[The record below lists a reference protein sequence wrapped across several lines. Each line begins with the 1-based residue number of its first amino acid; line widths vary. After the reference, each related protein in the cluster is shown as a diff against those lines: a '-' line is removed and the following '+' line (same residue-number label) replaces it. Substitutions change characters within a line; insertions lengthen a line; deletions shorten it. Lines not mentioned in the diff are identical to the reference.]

1 MLSTSTMSNQDS
13 TIKELCVR
21 LQAVRDFAYR
31 YYSEEV
37 KCLLADASPSQT
49 QVEHLMDGLLD
60 FCGEERFLLL
70 FKEIC
75 RHLLPSLP
83 STVQEY
89 IQLYRTQYEE
99 LSDDIC
105 NV

>member
-1 MLSTSTMSNQDS
+1 MSNQAPD
-13 TIKELCVR
+13 IKELCVR
-21 LQAVRDFAYR
+21 LQAVRDFAYAQ
-31 YYSEEV
+31 YSEEV
-37 KCLLADASPSQT
+37 ECLLADASPSQN

-75 RHLLPSLP
+75 LHLLPSHP

-89 IQLYRTQYEE
+89 IHLYRTQYEE

>member
-1 MLSTSTMSNQDS
+1 MSNQDA
-13 TIKELCVR
+13 TIKDLCVR
-21 LQAVRDFAYR
+21 LQAVRDFAYAQ
-31 YYSEEV
+31 YSEEV
-37 KCLLADASPSQT
+37 KCLLADTSPT
-49 QVEHLMDGLLD
+49 QKQAEHLMDGLLD
-60 FCGEERFLLL
+60 FCDEERFLKLL
-70 FKEIC
+70 KEVC
-75 RHLLPSLP
+75 RYLLPLYP